1 MNKWVIKKKNWKV
14 VIKRQLEDGDKCPSS
29 IGSTENMLNE
39 STCWPVWNGLQ
50 WQTDKEGYYGIS
62 LSDSKVGCT
71 HIQLLWSRWVEGQV
85 NLEQQEQNR
94 LAEYKLL
101 WSSRHSVWSHV
112 TAFSD
117 TNASRKP
124 GLPRSSYAIG
134 SAKEKTQKAEL
145 WEVTT
150 EAFLE
155 KSCLILPHWQVRLL
169 WSH

>member
-1 MNKWVIKKKNWKV
+1 MNKWIIKKKNWKV
-14 VIKRQLEDGDKCPSS
+14 VIKRQLEDGDKCLSS

-62 LSDSKVGCT
+62 LSGSKVGCT

-112 TAFSD
+112 AMVQLSQILMLAE
-117 TNASRKP
+117 NQACQGAAMLLAQLRKKHK
-124 GLPRSSYAIG
+124 RQSF
-134 SAKEKTQKAEL
+134 EK
-145 WEVTT
+145 
-150 EAFLE
+150 
-155 KSCLILPHWQVRLL
+155 
-169 WSH
+169 